1 MALTYICDLVS
12 TLVFTV
18 EMVAKIKIKKLFH
31 GDNAYIFDRW
41 CQFDGTMVVF
51 HIISVVLQ
59 VRKYCNYKKSE
70 QNTRNGK
77 NRLILLL

>member
-1 MALTYICDLVS
+1 MVLTYICDLVS

-41 CQFDGTMVVF
+41 CQFDGIMVVF

-59 VRKYCNYKKSE
+59 VKIFRFKFFFYKK
-70 QNTRNGK
+70 
-77 NRLILLL
+77 